1 MISWVKD
8 FFATEGRGIKIKE
21 KYFSLTVYAFK
32 SMLFCTNSMMLGC
45 FMTTVR
51 KTITLT
57 DTQSNWVKSRIARG
71 DFTNDS
77 EYFRDLIRRD
87 QERSAGL
94 EQLRAALLEGE
105 ESGFSHRTLEEI
117 RRAARERL
125 IEDGKLQA

>member
-1 MISWVKD
+1 
-8 FFATEGRGIKIKE
+8 
-21 KYFSLTVYAFK
+21 
-32 SMLFCTNSMMLGC
+32 
-45 FMTTVR
+45 MTTIR

-57 DTQSNWVKSRIARG
+57 DTQGDWVKSRIARG

-105 ESGFSHRTLEEI
+105 DSGLSNRSLQEI

-125 IEDGKLQA
+125 IEDGNFQAE

>member
-1 MISWVKD
+1 MK
-8 FFATEGRGIKIKE
+8 
-21 KYFSLTVYAFK
+21 
-32 SMLFCTNSMMLGC
+32 
-45 FMTTVR
+45 TVR

-57 DTQSNWVKSRIARG
+57 DTQSNWVKSGIARG

-105 ESGFSHRTLEEI
+105 ESGFSNRTLEEI

-125 IEDGKLQA
+125 IEDRKLQA

>member
-1 MISWVKD
+1 MK
-8 FFATEGRGIKIKE
+8 
-21 KYFSLTVYAFK
+21 
-32 SMLFCTNSMMLGC
+32 
-45 FMTTVR
+45 TVR

-105 ESGFSHRTLEEI
+105 ESGFSNRTLEEI

-125 IEDGKLQA
+125 IEDRKLQA